1 MEPWKQEEDLRD
13 ALLEKRVGQ
22 EGGDAMK
29 ELENKTLDSKMEM
42 DILDG
47 LDEIK
52 ALNARASA
60 VKVDDLLAKIAADDN
75 KLAEEDEMVLLETF
89 EGKTKRLLHAEDD
102 VNVDALF
109 TRRKRKNPE
118 PAEGNNNV
126 APLLPGFAVPA
137 APAAKSAAAPVAV
150 EVKKAPIKLV
160 HY

>member
-1 MEPWKQEEDLRD
+1 VHGVQRCV
-13 ALLEKRVGQ
+13 RVS
-22 EGGDAMK
+22 D
-29 ELENKTLDSKMEM
+29 T
-42 DILDG
+42 
-47 LDEIK
+47 EIK

-60 VKVDDLLAKIAADDN
+60 VKVDDMLAKIAADDN

-137 APAAKSAAAPVAV
+137 VPAAPAAKPAAAAAPVAV